1 MGTRRFGAATA
12 VAGALALLALAI
24 GLVSMIDH
32 DSAFAGK
39 KYTYP
44 QATKGNVVD
53 DYFGHKVAD
62 PYRWLED
69 PNSPE
74 TQAFVAAENKLT
86 RAYVDSYP
94 KREAIEARLKK
105 LWDYPKYS
113 LPARHGDRYF
123 FSKNDGLQNQSVLY
137 VQASLNG
144 DAKVVIDPNTL
155 STDGTVALTGT
166 HYTHDGTLMA
176 YLTSASGS
184 DRQEIRIRNIDTGKD
199 YDDVIKWCRFAGVGW
214 TKDNSGFWYD
224 RFPADGEVPAEDMT
238 NYCKVWWHKLGTP
251 QSEDKLVFEN
261 KDNKEIGYSP
271 FVTDDGAYV
280 MLFVYH
286 GTDPHNGIY
295 YRTTDSD
302 GEFVHLI
309 ELDKGMFNPIDNI
322 GSTVYFHTDYKAPRG
337 RVIAVDLANPAEA
350 NWKEI
355 IPEKTDVIDGVSM
368 VNDELV
374 VNYMQDAKNKLMIF
388 DKDGDVPPRDR
399 AADHRLGGQRFAGG
413 ARTRRCSSTSRRS
426 PIRRRR
432 SATTSRPTRSRC
444 SINRR
449 SISTARQYETKQVF
463 YKSKD
468 GTRIPMFLTYKKG
481 MKPDGKNPTLLYG
494 YGGFNISFTPSFS
507 ISRLVWLENGGI
519 LAVANIRGGNEYGE
533 EWHQQGI
540 LDRKQNVFDD
550 FIAAA
555 EYLIDEKYTQTKYLV
570 INGGSNGGLLTA
582 ACTVQRPD
590 LLGAVVCQVPVI
602 DMLRFQKFT
611 VGRYWVSD
619 YGNAEESEKD
629 FKFLYAYSPIENIK
643 PGFKSPPIL
652 ITSADTDDRVV
663 PMHAKKFAATLQA
676 NDVGENPIL
685 LRVET
690 RAGHGGGK
698 PTSKQIEEAA
708 DIYSFLFKTLGIK
721 PTTV

>member
-1 MGTRRFGAATA
+1 MGTRRLGAATA
-12 VAGALALLALAI
+12 VAGALALAALAI

-44 QATKGNVVD
+44 EAKKGNVVD

-74 TQAFVAAENKLT
+74 TQAFVAAQNKLT

-113 LPARHGDRYF
+113 LPSRHGDRYF

-137 VQASLNG
+137 VQASLDG

-155 STDGTVALTGT
+155 SADGTVALTGT

-184 DRQEIRIRNIDTGKD
+184 DRQEIRIRNVDTGKD
-199 YDDVIKWCRFAGVGW
+199 YDEVIKWCRFAGVGW
-214 TKDNSGFWYD
+214 TKDNGGFWYD

-251 QSEDKLVFEN
+251 QSDDKLVFEN

-271 FVTDDGAYV
+271 FVTDDGAYL

-286 GTDPHNGIY
+286 GTDPNNGIY
-295 YRTTDSD
+295 YRMTDSY

-337 RVIAVDLANPAEA
+337 RVIAIDLANPAEA

-368 VNDELV
+368 VDDELV

-388 DKDGDVPPRDR
+388 DKDGAFRHEVELPTIGSV
-399 AADHRLGGQRFAGG
+399 GGISGRREDKEMFFDFTSFTYPTTTFRYDFATDKASVFHKPEIDFDG
-413 ARTRRCSSTSRRS
+413 T
-426 PIRRRR
+426 
-432 SATTSRPTRSRC
+432 
-444 SINRR
+444 
-449 SISTARQYETKQVF
+449 QYETKQVF

-481 MKPDGKNPTLLYG
+481 MKLDGKNPTLLYG
-494 YGGFNISFTPSFS
+494 YGGFNISITPSFS
-507 ISRLVWLENGGI
+507 IARLVWLENGGI

-550 FIAAA
+550 FIAAG
-555 EYLIDEKYTQTKYLV
+555 EYLIREKYTQTKYLV

-590 LLGAVVCQVPVI
+590 LWGAVVCQVPVI